1 MTEDRFTA
9 FLQGRGGDVLVTGGR
24 VLLVVVFAVL
34 VRVLLHR
41 LIDRAVR
48 GATEGVPGMLRPLPV
63 GGLAAVLE
71 STALL
76 SERRAQRA
84 GTIGSLLRSIASAVV
99 FAVAFTTILGELGFD
114 LAPVLASAGIVGVAV
129 GFGAQNL
136 VKDFLS
142 GIFMILEDQY
152 GVGDVIDAGEAS
164 GSVEA
169 VGLRTTRLR
178 DVEGT
183 VWHIRNGEILRVG
196 NKSQGW
202 ARALLDI
209 PVAFDSDVP
218 RVRALVKEVA
228 DSVWQDP
235 EFEGKVLEEPEVWGV
250 EAIRNDGL
258 VIRLVVKTAPL
269 EQWDIAR
276 ELRQRVKAA
285 FDEAGIEVGVPRTA
299 VSTIGAAGADPA
311 VAAGTAGGGPA
322 GPPPV

>member
-1 MTEDRFTA
+1 MTGDRLEA
-9 FLQGRGGDVLVTGGR
+9 FLQGQGGDLVVTCGR
-24 VLLVVVFAVL
+24 VLLVIVGAVVIRA
-34 VRVLLHR
+34 LLHR

-48 GATEGVPGMLRPLPV
+48 GAVEGVPGVLRPLPR

-71 STALL
+71 TTPAL
-76 SERRAQRA
+76 SERPAQRA
-84 GTIGSLLRSIASAVV
+84 GTIGSLLRSIASFTV
-99 FAVAFTTILGELGFD
+99 FVVAFTTILGELGFD

-152 GVGDVIDAGEAS
+152 GVGDVIDAGEAN
-164 GSVEA
+164 GVVEG

-218 RVRALVKEVA
+218 RVRDLVKQVA
-228 DSVWQDP
+228 DSVWHDP
-235 EFEGKVLEEPEVWGV
+235 EFEGQVLEEPEVWGV

-269 EQWDIAR
+269 KQWDVAR

-285 FDEAGIEVGVPRTA
+285 FDEAGIEVGVPRSA
-299 VSTIGAAGADPA
+299 VSTIGGAAPVPAPSAGAP
-311 VAAGTAGGGPA
+311 VGG
-322 GPPPV
+322 

>member
-1 MTEDRFTA
+1 MTTGDRLEA
-9 FLQGRGGDVLVTGGR
+9 FLEGQGGDLVVTIGR
-24 VLLVVVFAVL
+24 VLLVVVGAV
-34 VRVLLHR
+34 VIRALLHR
-41 LIDRAVR
+41 LVDRAVR
-48 GATEGVPGMLRPLPV
+48 GAIEGVPMFLRPLPA
-63 GGLAAVLE
+63 GGLATVLE
-71 STALL
+71 TTPLL

-84 GTIGSLLRSIASAVV
+84 GTIGSLLKSIASFTV
-99 FAVAFTTILGELGFD
+99 FVVAFATILGELGFD

-152 GVGDVIDAGEAS
+152 GVGDVIDAGEAN
-164 GSVEA
+164 GVVEA

-218 RVRALVKEVA
+218 RVRELVKQVA
-228 DSVWQDP
+228 DSVWHDP
-235 EFEGKVLEEPEVWGV
+235 EFEGQVLEEPEVWGV

-269 EQWDIAR
+269 KQWDVAR
-276 ELRQRVKAA
+276 ELRQRVKTA
-285 FDEAGIEVGVPRTA
+285 FDEAGIEVGVPRSA
-299 VSTIGAAGADPA
+299 VSTIGGAPVPA
-311 VAAGTAGGGPA
+311 PPSGAPTA
-322 GPPPV
+322 